1 MTLQRWLRE
10 RDICWCPSPTFCSS
24 VLVSQT
30 RGHRRGRWMAP
41 PQSGTAGH
49 SCPFSGMP
57 LRPSDLF
64 PSSLRSPQND
74 TSQGCRGPHLLSQN
88 LGLLCLQIAPRC
100 GRPPLPISWPWLGLP
115 APLSG
120 PLKGSC
126 KIMARFTS
134 LMTPHQQV
142 LNVLSTRQARRWGH
156 CRERGKALAL
166 RLDVLRH
173 VTTPRSP
180 ASRVLPS
187 RTQDLAPRPWP
198 SPQIIQLLSACVFLP

>member
-1 MTLQRWLRE
+1 
-10 RDICWCPSPTFCSS
+10 
-24 VLVSQT
+24 
-30 RGHRRGRWMAP
+30 MAP

-173 VTTPRSP
+173 VTHPSFTCFTSPSFKNPRPRSKTLAVP
-180 ASRVLPS
+180 PDYSAPFRLCLPS
-187 RTQDLAPRPWP
+187 LTSLGLAQPCC
-198 SPQIIQLLSACVFLP
+198 IVFISHNHVCKDRRGCL